1 MDGDRSPSSLLREA
15 GKKAPDQLPAKPVL
29 RHGCELCSSPLRYL
43 CLLVLI
49 THHAFDFFG
58 GFSTL
63 FSELWWLSVAVSWGF
78 QHCLAGEGVLM
89 GKK

>member
-58 GFSTL
+58 GFPTL
-63 FSELWWLSVAVSWGF
+63 CF
-78 QHCLAGEGVLM
+78 QSYGGSQLQLAGVFSIA
-89 GKK
+89 